1 MIRKRIQLKAVIV
14 ALLIS
19 GTIAAQEKVIDKV
32 IAVVGTNPILKSE
45 LEAQYQQM
53 VAQQEPVDA
62 NTRCKLL
69 EDLLFQ
75 KLLIAQAQK
84 DSLEVSETE
93 LDQELDKRMRYY
105 LQQFGSEAKFKDFYG
120 KSSDDYKSDLRDNV
134 RDILLAQ
141 KMQAKIASDL
151 TVSPS
156 EIKTYFNSIPAD
168 SVPLINAEVEVGQ
181 IVKKPVVRAEA
192 KKQAKAFIEG
202 LRQRI
207 IKGESFATLA
217 ALYSKDPGSSSRG
230 GLYEHIQRGQ
240 FVPEWDAWAFKL
252 KPNELSDVFE
262 TVYGYFI
269 IQLIERRGE
278 EVDARSLLIYPE
290 VEPSDLLAAKLAL
303 DTVYTKLSAD
313 TISFSEAA
321 ARFSED
327 DDTKHN
333 GGLIVNPYNGSTTF
347 AMDEIGQVDQNV
359 AFAIDK
365 LQVGEYTKPTPFNT
379 HDGKQAY
386 RILYLKKRTAPHRAN
401 LTDDYQKIQA
411 AALSKKQQE
420 AINAWIKKKVGDNFV
435 HIADE
440 YKNCTFSNKWVN

>member
-1 MIRKRIQLKAVIV
+1 MTRSGVKLKAVIA

-19 GTIAAQEKVIDKV
+19 GTVVAQEKVIDKV
-32 IAVVGTNPILKSE
+32 IAVVGSNPILKSE

-53 VAQQEPVDA
+53 VAQQEPVDE

-75 KLLIAQAQK
+75 KLLIAEAQK
-84 DSLEVSETE
+84 DSLEVTDAQVE
-93 LDQELDKRMRYY
+93 QELDKRMRYY
-105 LQQFGSEAKFKDFYG
+105 LQQFGSEEKFKDFYG
-120 KSSDDYKSDLRDNV
+120 KSSDDYKNDLKDNV

-141 KMQAKIASDL
+141 QMQSKITADL

-156 EIKTYFNSIPAD
+156 EIKAYFNSIPPD

-181 IVKKPVVRAEA
+181 IVKKPVIRPEA
-192 KKQAKAFIEG
+192 KKEAKAFIEG

-207 IKGESFATLA
+207 LKGESFATLA
-217 ALYSKDPGSSSRG
+217 ALYSKDPGSASKG

-252 KPNELSDVFE
+252 KPNEISDVFE
-262 TVYGYFI
+262 TMYGYFI
-269 IQLIERRGE
+269 IQLIQRRGE

-290 VEPSDLLAAKLAL
+290 VEPSDLLSAKLSL
-303 DTVYTKLSAD
+303 DTVYTRLSAD
-313 TISFSEAA
+313 TISFAEAA
-321 ARFSED
+321 ARYSED
-327 DDTKHN
+327 DDTRHN
-333 GGLIVNPYNGSTTF
+333 GGLIVNPFTGSSSF
-347 AMDEIGQVDQNV
+347 SMDQIGQVDQNV

-365 LQVGEYTKPTPFNT
+365 LQVGEYTKPMPFNM

-386 RILYLKKRTAPHRAN
+386 RILYLKKRTEPHRAN
-401 LTDDYQKIQA
+401 LADDYQKIQD

-420 AINAWIKKKVGDNFV
+420 TINLWIRKKLVDNYV
-435 HIADE
+435 HIADD
-440 YKNCTFSNKWVN
+440 YKNCTFSNKWVK